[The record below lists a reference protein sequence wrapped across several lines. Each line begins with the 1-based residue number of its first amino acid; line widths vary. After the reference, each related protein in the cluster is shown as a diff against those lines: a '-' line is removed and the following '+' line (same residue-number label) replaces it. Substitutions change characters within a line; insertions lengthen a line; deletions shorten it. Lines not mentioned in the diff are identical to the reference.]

1 MFDGLLLII
10 SFLAG
15 MAGTWIGGT
24 QAFIC
29 TGLIGILSTVLAAA
43 GVSTGFLDTYVLNG
57 FFLPCIIFNGACVA
71 TAYAAKHY
79 DIRGFETG
87 RTLAFTMDTG
97 VLLVGGCAGL
107 LGYVIYA
114 LVVYSGI
121 SIDQGAVSVI
131 TVGVLGRLLL
141 NQEQNI
147 NKANIHHL
155 MNSSINFW
163 TYQILFGIGTALAMS
178 IFAKETGLY
187 TIGFSISAMSLVFC
201 YFDPT
206 FPATHHIT
214 LVAGYAIMQTGNILV
229 GTVFGLLAHLTCQIF
244 GYIFNTECGTHIDPP
259 AVAIALYSFIIFMF
273 F

>member
-29 TGLIGILSTVLAAA
+29 TGFIGILSTALAAA
-43 GVSTGFLDTYVLNG
+43 GVYTGFLDTYVLNG

-97 VLLVGGCAGL
+97 VLLIGGCAGL

-131 TVGVLGRLLL
+131 TVGVLCRLFL

-147 NKANIHHL
+147 NRANIHHL
-155 MNSSINFW
+155 LNSSANFW
-163 TYQILFGIGTALAMS
+163 VYQILFGVGTSLAMS

-214 LVAGYAIMQTGNILV
+214 LVAGYAIIQTGDIML
-229 GTVFGLLAHLTCQIF
+229 GTIFGLLAHLTCQIF

-259 AVAIALYSFIIFMF
+259 AVAIAIYSFIIFMF